1 MNDDFLTIEPSCQKM
16 TLPENKEACDKYNQF
31 VNSNPTKLPAT
42 EIIQDINEKFIQL
55 KQDINEGGGLENYK
69 KNELYNLFNVSD
81 IMRNKLNDITNY
93 SINDT
98 LNNNA
103 NSNLHNFLT
112 KIIFY
117 TFAKSEVFKDNML
130 DITKIK
136 TQLGKDLH
144 RIKKIRINGVDI
156 PKQELLKFADVG
168 EYDKE
173 VDFYNLLIMNS
184 IDKQNIPINLN
195 TINIIDICSIQQ
207 IIQFVSDLFLSELI
221 NKGILQ
227 QGGDILLNIVLTNE
241 TQYIEFGII
250 SKLLDRENPEQS
262 WGKFDC
268 VLKMNLLDLL
278 YSVKLI
284 ITNNTL
290 QENPPQKSEQMTS
303 RVKNEIVNIGKNVT
317 DFTKENPGSVA
328 AGVGVTTVLASGVGT
343 LLAIGLLGGKT
354 KKGLYKKRAIRKTK
368 QTYKKRSGRK
378 TKRKNNRRKRKTS
391 RN

>member
-1 MNDDFLTIEPSCQKM
+1 MNDDSPTILQSCQQM
-16 TLPENKEACDKYNQF
+16 ILTENKEACEKYNQF
-31 VNSNPTKLPAT
+31 VNETPTKLPPT
-42 EIIQDINEKFIQL
+42 EIIQDINKKFIQL
-55 KQDINEGGGLENYK
+55 KQDINEGGGIENYK

-93 SINDT
+93 VINDT
-98 LNNNA
+98 LNKNA

-112 KIIFY
+112 KVIFY
-117 TFAKSEVFKDNML
+117 TFAKSDVFKDNML

-227 QGGDILLNIVLTNE
+227 QGGDILLNIVLTKEN
-241 TQYIEFGII
+241 QYIEFGII
-250 SKLLDRENPEQS
+250 SNLLDRENPEKS

-268 VLKMNLLDLL
+268 VLKMNLFDLS

-290 QENPPQKSEQMTS
+290 QENQQLKSEPIT
-303 RVKNEIVNIGKNVT
+303 RVKNEIVNISKNVA

-354 KKGLYKKRAIRKTK
+354 KKRLYKKRTIQKTK